1 MSTPIPV
8 EEMSF
13 EEAFAEL
20 EAIVQQMEDGST
32 ALADAMALYER
43 GIALASRCQTLLDEA
58 DVRIKQLVPNGDGGY
73 DEVEFTGSLDSR
85 D

>member
-20 EAIVQQMEDGST
+20 EAIVQQLEDGST
-32 ALADAMALYER
+32 ALADALTLYER
-43 GIALASRCQTLLDEA
+43 GMALAARCQALLDEA
-58 DVRIKQLVPNGDGGY
+58 EVRIKQLIPNGDGGY
-73 DEVEFTGSLDSR
+73 DEVEFSGSLDSR
-85 D
+85 E